1 MRINL
6 KKTLNELMKLYII
19 GNGFDIAHGILCRF
33 SDFYTYL
40 EENRYDVL
48 EEMEQYYDIYK
59 DSDLWSDFEREL
71 EENICYD
78 SLVRIIIKNTPNFS
92 SDDFR
97 DSDWYD
103 AELEIENKCNE
114 LLDKI
119 RSSFEEWINSLE
131 LNIIMEKYDIDK
143 TARFFTFNYTKVLE
157 LVYRIPT
164 ENVIHIHNKV
174 GEKLIFGHGKK
185 VKDFNVKKA
194 LYRYD
199 NTLLDKEIDGIMEYG
214 HEKFAENAV
223 CEFYD
228 KMSKHTDE
236 IINTHLNY
244 FSSLSD
250 IDEVIVIGHSY
261 NEIDFPYFKKISESV
276 NNEAIW
282 ILHYFSDNDRLNAE
296 RLMNKIN
303 RHNNFVLREKLKMEN
318 RLK

>member
-1 MRINL
+1 
-6 KKTLNELMKLYII
+6 MKLYII

-114 LLDKI
+114 LLSKI

-157 LVYRIPT
+157 LVYRIPI

-174 GEKLIFGHGKK
+174 GEKLIFGHGKN

-199 NTLLDKEIDGIMEYG
+199 NTLLDKEIDGIMGYG

-223 CEFYD
+223 CRFYD
-228 KMSKHTDE
+228 KMSKHTDK

-276 NNEAIW
+276 SNKATW

-303 RHNNFVLREKLKMEN
+303 RHNNFVLRENLKMEN